1 MDSTTTV
8 TVEDIPFTPTPE
20 TPPTNITPGRRIR
33 LIRITPV
40 CLTNLT
46 GTTQAL
52 PGRSRSKT
60 RFDVLLDESST
71 QALRQDRRVDN
82 TNRVDRPAPGIE
94 RFLLH
99 GIPTACMLLAENDS

>member
-8 TVEDIPFTPTPE
+8 TVEDIPLTPE
-20 TPPTNITPGRRIR
+20 TPSASITPGRRIR

-52 PGRSRSKT
+52 PDGSRSKT

-71 QALRQDRRVDN
+71 QALRQDHRVDN
-82 TNRVDRPAPGIE
+82 TTRIDRPAPNIE

-99 GIPTACMLLAENDS
+99 GIPTICMLLAENDS